1 MNKVKLAPNL
11 AMKVAAKY
19 IDLFPGEHGPS
30 VRLKGK
36 FDGEDGVLYLPGNA
50 DDSVATLVAAGII
63 PEYTGTME
71 PSEAVN
77 LKPKRKEF
85 ELILAQPA
93 GEKYG
98 KVQVV
103 GATPATA
110 AAANSTNGS
119 TPPASS
125 GNGHQATPPSVL
137 YAKAT
142 DFVLKEIAPKYTAAG
157 IELTDRGIAAMVAT
171 VFISKSRDH

>member
-1 MNKVKLAPNL
+1 MSMNKVKLAPNL

-36 FDGEDGVLYLPGNA
+36 FDGEEGVLYLPGNA
-50 DDSVATLVAAGII
+50 DDAVITLVAAGII

-77 LKPKRKEF
+77 LKPKKKEF

-103 GATPATA
+103 GATAPA
-110 AAANSTNGS
+110 AAASSNGT
-119 TPPASS
+119 TPSASN
-125 GNGHQATPPSVL
+125 GNGHPATPPSVL